1 VTGEDDANDVYRDLR
16 MLDEIQRDS
25 QVSQRT
31 LAKRLGI
38 ALGLTNSIL
47 RRLVR
52 KGLVTTR
59 SLSANRLAYHL
70 TPKGLADKMR
80 LVLDYAHYTASF
92 FCNVRM
98 VINSRLRR
106 LMQDRQVRTVAIVG
120 TSELADAAYLSAK
133 ELELELVGVYDADK
147 VGSRWLGMEVQRPA
161 ESIEADVIL
170 VADTAALGE
179 ATDALLNGRVEVVLI
194 SDFLA
199 ADFRPFAESLSRPQR

>member
-1 VTGEDDANDVYRDLR
+1 MSGEDSASDVYRDLR
-16 MLDEIQRDS
+16 ILDEIQRNS

-59 SLSANRLAYHL
+59 SMPANRLAYHL

-80 LVLDYAHYTASF
+80 LVLDYAHYTTSF

-106 LMQDRQVRTVAIVG
+106 LMQDRPLRTIAIVG
-120 TSELADAAYLSAK
+120 TSELADAAYLSVK

-147 VGSRWLGMEVQRPA
+147 VGSRWLGLQVQPPT
-161 ESIEADVIL
+161 ESIAADVIL
-170 VADTAALGE
+170 VADPAALGQ
-179 ATDALLNGRVEVVLI
+179 AADTLLDGRAEVVLI

-199 ADFRPFAESLSRPQR
+199 ADFRPYAESLSRGEQ